1 MNTVH
6 GLELGPVVDDLVAA
20 AAVAEVGLDEPGADR
35 HVLVE
40 QLLDQ
45 VRTAL
50 PVLIEAATAQEDLQ
64 ELVARAQAEAA
75 QAEQA
80 LSWVDTV
87 TMAGGPWWSR
97 W

>member
-1 MNTVH
+1 MTWWPLRRWLRWVWTSRVLTGTCWSSSCSTRS
-6 GLELGPVVDDLVAA
+6 GLRCL
-20 AAVAEVGLDEPGADR
+20 
-35 HVLVE
+35 
-40 QLLDQ
+40 
-45 VRTAL
+45 
-50 PVLIEAATAQEDLQ
+50 LIEAATAQEDLQ

-97 W
+97 CWSARPLWWRRG